1 MNLQEA
7 AERLGVHYQTVYR
20 WVREGDLTAIKQ
32 GNSYQ
37 VSTDEVDR
45 FLTLRQVPTAPPE
58 RLVVRSWETQRERL
72 LAALLIGDE
81 LEARAVADRLIEGHV
96 ATIDICE
103 QLVAPCLA
111 EIGDR
116 WHRGEVSVAEEH
128 RATAICS
135 RILARAATHP
145 RGRPRGTA
153 VVLAAPGDDHS
164 LPSAMAALVLRDDRW
179 RVHHLGA
186 NVPTDD
192 LLALAHSVN
201 ADLVVLSRTY
211 ADQGP
216 VITLAAALRSQGFG
230 VMVGGTDGKTLS
242 DLVAIARTHTK
253 AGAAD
258 ESGEP
263 PERLSH

>member
-20 WVREGDLTAIKQ
+20 WVRDGDLTALKQ
-32 GNSYQ
+32 GNSYH
-37 VSTDEVDR
+37 VSAEEVDR
-45 FLTLRQVPTAPPE
+45 FVLLRQVPTAPRE
-58 RLVVRSWETQRERL
+58 QLVVRSWEVQCERL
-72 LAALLIGDE
+72 LTALLAGEE
-81 LEARAVADRLIEGHV
+81 LDARAVADRLIEGHV

-103 QLVAPCLA
+103 KLVAPCLA

-128 RATAICS
+128 RATAICT
-135 RILARAATHP
+135 RILARAANHP

-179 RVHHLGA
+179 RVHHLGS

-192 LLALAHSVN
+192 LVALAHNVK
-201 ADLVVLSRTY
+201 ADLVVLSKTY
-211 ADQGP
+211 ADPGP
-216 VITLAAALRSQGFG
+216 VQELAVLLRGEGFN
-230 VMVGGTDGKTLS
+230 VMVGGGPDGKTLT
-242 DLVAIARTHTK
+242 DLVQVARTHTK
-253 AGAAD
+253 AAAAN
-258 ESGEP
+258 GP
-263 PERLSH
+263 